1 MQVTE
6 LLLRTFMRA
15 TKPAREKVSII
26 YRTLDNQRSLETET
40 IGRLETTGDDVP
52 VQALLQLQQR
62 TEACGQPGGLDISQ
76 EEVRTAVT
84 RVYTA
89 TIAALKEADER
100 QPEKEIV
107 YSSPLPRPINAN
119 RPQAGRQFC
128 PAKLTPCGRN

>member
-1 MQVTE
+1 
-6 LLLRTFMRA
+6 MRA

-89 TIAALKEADER
+89 TIAALKD
-100 QPEKEIV
+100 
-107 YSSPLPRPINAN
+107 SH
-119 RPQAGRQFC
+119 GRHN
-128 PAKLTPCGRN
+128 PARTFMLSRIRTHRTAPKLLGLQQQQHR